1 MRSINLRAVR
11 PLLVIAMIV
20 LLPLAS
26 AVWVLANSYLV
37 LSFAG
42 AVGVLGVL
50 ATLAEEEISTAAD
63 QERKELELVVEQKN
77 KQIEALS
84 EAVREDDRI
93 VEMLEARNNALGAE
107 LTVKTSQAEAA

>member
-1 MRSINLRAVR
+1 MRSINPRAVR

-20 LLPLAS
+20 FLPLAS

-50 ATLAEEEISTAAD
+50 ATLAGEEISTAAD
-63 QERKELELVVEQKN
+63 QERKELELVVEEKN

-93 VEMLEARNNALGAE
+93 VEMLQARNNALGAE